1 MREEHHVSI
10 AARSTSVTH
19 SRRTLRS
26 LAAVSGG
33 FVSVAVLSLATDQAL
48 HVFKVYPPWGEPMR
62 EPGLNF
68 LALSYRLL
76 YTVAGG
82 YITSRLSPYA
92 PMRHV
97 TVLGALGFVAASAG
111 AIAAINLADLGP
123 SWYPIAL
130 VVTAFPCVWL
140 GGVLDRARRRGR

>member
-10 AARSTSVTH
+10 AADSTSVTQP
-19 SRRTLRS
+19 RRTLRS
-26 LAAVSGG
+26 IVAVSAG
-33 FVSVAVLSLATDQAL
+33 FASVAVLSIATDQVL
-48 HVFKVYPPWGEPMR
+48 HVLKVYPPWDEPMR

-68 LALSYRLL
+68 LALSYRLF

-130 VVTAFPCVWL
+130 VLTAFPCVWL
-140 GGVLDRARRRGR
+140 GGVLHRARCREH